1 MNNTLVTLT
10 QRELDGQAY
19 DLASTKKFVDK
30 IDSDV
35 YVDDMTLPQ
44 FSYYTRLI
52 DDNNYTV
59 AQYKYIIDKAITL
72 ATL

>member
-1 MNNTLVTLT
+1 MNTLVELT
-10 QRELDGQAY
+10 QHELDGQAY
-19 DLASTKKFVDK
+19 DLASIKKFIDK
-30 IDSDV
+30 VDSDM
-35 YVDDMTLPQ
+35 YADDMTLPQ

-59 AQYKYIIDKAITL
+59 SQYKYIIDKAITL